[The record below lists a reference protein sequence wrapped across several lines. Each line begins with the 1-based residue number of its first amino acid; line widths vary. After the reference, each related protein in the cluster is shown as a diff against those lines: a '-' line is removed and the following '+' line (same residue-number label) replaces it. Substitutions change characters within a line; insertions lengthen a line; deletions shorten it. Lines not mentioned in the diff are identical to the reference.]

1 MVQSQQPEIMLIQAL
16 NRRLKTNKCSVIDLT
31 LGVSV
36 NMHLINSLLAKQG
49 RTQGIHTS
57 ELIPSGSD
65 TTMLVNQDGSGPIQD
80 NHATVELHNSNYT
93 AQHYNKHRCIQHDH
107 YLHSVKTS
115 AH

>member
-1 MVQSQQPEIMLIQAL
+1 M
-16 NRRLKTNKCSVIDLT
+16 IDLT

-65 TTMLVNQDGSGPIQD
+65 TAMLVNQDGSGPIKD
-80 NHATVELHNSNYT
+80 NHATVELHNSYYT